1 MSATGCLTPL
11 RLGWVESRPNSSTGT
26 SEVMSAFPET
36 ISATRA
42 VGSVTILKTA
52 RLIGGAPFQ

>member
-1 MSATGCLTPL
+1 MSATGCFTPF
-11 RLGWVESRPNSSTGT
+11 RVGWVESRPNSSTGT
-26 SEVMSAFPET
+26 SDVMSAFPDT

>member
-1 MSATGCLTPL
+1 MSATGCFTPL
-11 RLGWVESRPNSSTGT
+11 RVGWVERRPNSSTGT
-26 SEVMSAFPET
+26 SEVMSAFPDR

-52 RLIGGAPFQ
+52 RLMGGAPFQ